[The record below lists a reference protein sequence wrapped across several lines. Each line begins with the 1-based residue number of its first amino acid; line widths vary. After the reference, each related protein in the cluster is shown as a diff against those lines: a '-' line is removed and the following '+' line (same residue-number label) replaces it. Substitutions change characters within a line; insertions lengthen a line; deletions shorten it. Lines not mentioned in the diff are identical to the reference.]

1 MRHVVLIAEVKW
13 RNMTFKNRLRS
24 LTLKRLVCLPEFFLE
39 SVDSSA
45 ISAQKWW
52 SLRFLSSRKIT
63 KSLVLSTK
71 KLLKSWLN
79 RLLWL
84 TLPISWP
91 FQLQLSF
98 ASSMTSVLSM
108 IFLVCL
114 RLCPG
119 TNIPLPRERWV
130 SLHKIL
136 ITSISSLFLKVEH
149 RLSSEITFFDTIE
162 PSDVASKSL
171 LWICLAL
178 TMTWINSFAF
188 EFPCSGWN
196 SLPDC
201 FTPVL

>member
-84 TLPISWP
+84 TLPISFP

-108 IFLVCL
+108 IAFL
-114 RLCPG
+114 RLCLG
-119 TNIPLPRERWV
+119 TLKQSGKWLFQSGDEDEFHFSRFWQ
-130 SLHKIL
+130 SQYHH
-136 ITSISSLFLKVEH
+136 SSG
-149 RLSSEITFFDTIE
+149 R
-162 PSDVASKSL
+162 
-171 LWICLAL
+171 
-178 TMTWINSFAF
+178 
-188 EFPCSGWN
+188 
-196 SLPDC
+196 
-201 FTPVL
+201 

>member
-84 TLPISWP
+84 TLPISFP

-98 ASSMTSVLSM
+98 VSSMTFTLNM
-108 IFLVCL
+108 TLADFL
-114 RLCPG
+114 RLGPG
-119 TNIPLPRERWV
+119 MLKQSGEW
-130 SLHKIL
+130 
-136 ITSISSLFLKVEH
+136 LFQSGDEDELYCARFWQAQYH
-149 RLSSEITFFDTIE
+149 H
-162 PSDVASKSL
+162 
-171 LWICLAL
+171 
-178 TMTWINSFAF
+178 
-188 EFPCSGWN
+188 CSWG
-196 SLPDC
+196 
-201 FTPVL
+201 

>member
-1 MRHVVLIAEVKW
+1 MRHIVLIAEVKW
-13 RNMTFKNRLRS
+13 TNMTFKNRLRS

-63 KSLVLSTK
+63 KSLVLSTE

-84 TLPISWP
+84 TLPISFP

-108 IFLVCL
+108 IAFL
-114 RLCPG
+114 RLCLG
-119 TNIPLPRERWV
+119 TLKQSGEWLFQSRDEDEFHFSRFWQ
-130 SLHKIL
+130 SQYHH
-136 ITSISSLFLKVEH
+136 SSG
-149 RLSSEITFFDTIE
+149 R
-162 PSDVASKSL
+162 
-171 LWICLAL
+171 
-178 TMTWINSFAF
+178 
-188 EFPCSGWN
+188 
-196 SLPDC
+196 
-201 FTPVL
+201 